1 LKVSSTSSSSS
12 RVSTSRSLVGSSSTS
27 RLAGLLN
34 NLASNR
40 RARSPPDNALT
51 GVRARCGL
59 NRKGVHNRIIR
70 GVGWAE
76 ADELAI
82 RFGYMPWEVWP
93 EWANVDPTTWMPPV
107 CRQHGNTYLMD
118 LDDLTQEC
126 GVCAVG
132 VDQAA

>member
-1 LKVSSTSSSSS
+1 MKGTTKPVFDFKRLMN
-12 RVSTSRSLVGSSSTS
+12 LVGAETAQSMS
-27 RLAGLLN
+27 L
-34 NLASNR
+34 
-40 RARSPPDNALT
+40 
-51 GVRARCGL
+51 RCGL

-126 GVCAVG
+126 GVCALG
-132 VDQAA
+132 VNQAA